1 MSDTVQ
7 VERRGAAQII
17 TINRPD
23 VRNAVDPD
31 TAAALKAAFLDGEA
45 DDDVAVHI
53 LTGAA
58 GHFCAGADL
67 KAVSEGKRYERTGP
81 MGPSWLSLTKPSI
94 AAVEGHAVAGGLELA
109 IMCDLRVAANSAV
122 FGVYCRRWGRAV
134 DRWRHRPLATV
145 DRAIA
150 RHGHDPDRTA
160 GCGGRSAVI
169 RSRQSRGCRWND
181 GLGPRLRLRLSW
193 LRSHKPACVSTGSA
207 RSSNGAC
214 RSSRHWSAKR
224 NLAENRC
231 AQAQLPGPGG
241 LPAAKVAAA
250 TLAISKATPSDQT
263 GGFEDLNRRIQRR
276 AIGFPAPHRA

>member
-45 DDDVAVHI
+45 DDYVAVHI

-122 FGVYCRRWGRAV
+122 FGVYCRRWGVPLIDGGTVRLPRLAGEGRAMEIILTGRKV
-134 DRWRHRPLATV
+134 TAEECARIGLCEYLVEDGGSRDKAEELA
-145 DRAIA
+145 REIA
-150 RHGHDPDRTA
+150 RFPQHCLRSDR
-160 GCGGRSAVI
+160 RSA
-169 RSRQSRGCRWND
+169 RRQHALS
-181 GLGPRLRLRLSW
+181 LREALKQEWENS
-193 LRSHKPACVSTGSA
+193 
-207 RSSNGAC
+207 RSS
-214 RSSRHWSAKR
+214 
-224 NLAENRC
+224 LA
-231 AQAQLPGPGG
+231 AGG
-241 LPAAKVAAA
+241 LEGAGRFRDGAGRHGDFGK
-250 TLAISKATPSDQT
+250 I
-263 GGFEDLNRRIQRR
+263 
-276 AIGFPAPHRA
+276 